1 MPQRKVGTFE
11 IILLIVGIG
20 VAILGFQLI
29 NQVYSIEKEIS
40 WLMVI
45 AIFNWLMLLVLFIL
59 LSLTVDASKK
69 QLEETK
75 KIGDMLKQEKIKKR
89 KLI

>member
-89 KLI
+89 KKY